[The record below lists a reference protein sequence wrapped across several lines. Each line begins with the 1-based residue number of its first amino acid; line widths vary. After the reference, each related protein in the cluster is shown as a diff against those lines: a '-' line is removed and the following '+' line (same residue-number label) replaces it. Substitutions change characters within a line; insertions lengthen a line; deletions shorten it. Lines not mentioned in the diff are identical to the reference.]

1 MPASQWNL
9 PFLKR
14 QKLPPHRLRMAA
26 GLTQPEQWAQYSV
39 DGATIKAAEL
49 QAPVRDFPE
58 FDQSV
63 LRADL
68 MLTVVEVALHWGEVQ
83 PVYLLCL
90 WWNLNLGEKKH
101 LNNINLFQ
109 NAHFKTLS
117 LTFQG

>member
-1 MPASQWNL
+1 MPDSKWDL

-14 QKLPPHRLRMAA
+14 QELPPHRLRMAA

-39 DGATIKAAEL
+39 DGATVKAAKF

-63 LRADL
+63 LGADL
-68 MLTVVEVALHWGEVQ
+68 MLTVVEVAFHWGEVQ

-90 WWNLNLGEKKH
+90 WRYLNLENK
-101 LNNINLFQ
+101 II
-109 NAHFKTLS
+109 
-117 LTFQG
+117 